1 MTTKFFE
8 LQELEQYI
16 NALPRGAWVA
26 AFAGGV
32 NDARYTAQWDED
44 FHEVPFYEL
53 YKAPSCSGADQPVEL
68 EVNEQGEPQEW
79 ALFAL
84 AHDLGALCSP
94 WIKEEL
100 DCEELDS
107 LEHMTEFMDP
117 DLLEQ
122 VRAAL
127 PAGCSREQFLQAYR
141 AAHLEKFGEQWL
153 AAHE

>member
-16 NALPRGAWVA
+16 RALPRGAWAA
-26 AFAGGV
+26 AFEGGV
-32 NDARYTAQWDED
+32 DDARYTVQWDED
-44 FHEVPFYEL
+44 FHETPFYEL
-53 YKAPSCSGADQPVEL
+53 YKEPERLGADQPVAL
-68 EVNEQGEPQEW
+68 EVNEQGAPEEW
-79 ALFAL
+79 ALFQL
-84 AHDLGALCSP
+84 ANSLGELCTP

-100 DCEELDS
+100 DREELDS

-117 DLLEQ
+117 ALLEQ
-122 VRAAL
+122 VQAAL
-127 PAGCSREQFLQAYR
+127 PADCSREQFLQAYR